1 MWFGILHQEALF
13 PKCGIAT
20 CEQGNEGIGRSLG
33 ASPAGCR
40 SNSAFFFRDETLAVA
55 PCEAQPM
62 EQLRPSSSAEE
73 REVWERAIDEAIDAK
88 VDALNPKFQTD
99 PTP

>member
-1 MWFGILHQEALF
+1 
-13 PKCGIAT
+13 
-20 CEQGNEGIGRSLG
+20 
-33 ASPAGCR
+33 
-40 SNSAFFFRDETLAVA
+40 
-55 PCEAQPM
+55 M